1 MSKGSSY
8 WGTAT
13 GKIGNTV
20 VRVRKGVRVESAYQP
35 NVTNPRSGGQVVQR
49 GKFADAVGFY
59 KRAMANF
66 FRMAFEDKKTNET
79 DFNAFMRHNVS
90 RAYVYSRQMVTGGQG
105 ALPYIGKWLM
115 SFGSLYNLPVAAS
128 GAQELRPS
136 FIEGVQSENQT
147 LGAVWTSL
155 VNKGYLQNGDI
166 MTIVRIATDAD
177 NAAADEYLDETL
189 GQIPGFTYAGVL
201 PVGVPPVWK
210 VSQYIVDTNSEELL
224 KNQAWIKSVVDGA
237 SSSHWKFNFEDLGL
251 ASQGGATAVAVAVIV
266 TRKTSSGLLC
276 STTPLVWNQV
286 GENMMTAMSSNDWL
300 EGQRKAWSSQ
310 NVILAGAL
318 V

>member
-35 NVTNPRSGGQVVQR
+35 NVSNPRSSGQVVQR
-49 GKFADAVGFY
+49 GKFSDAVGFY

-79 DFNAFMRHNVS
+79 DFNAYMRHNVS
-90 RAYVYSRQMVTGGQG
+90 RAYVYSRQMVTGGEG
-105 ALPYIGKWLM
+105 ALPYIGKWLLTY
-115 SFGSLYNLPVAAS
+115 GSLYSPEVNSSAS
-128 GAQELRPS
+128 GITVPLLAGNSEDGLGATFNSWILAGYAQE
-136 FIEGVQSENQT
+136 
-147 LGAVWTSL
+147 
-155 VNKGYLQNGDI
+155 GDI
-166 MTIVRIATDAD
+166 LTIVRVMTSAD
-177 NAAADEYLDETL
+177 SAGADEYTDEAL
-189 GQIPGFTYAGVL
+189 GLLPGFTYTDALPAGV
-201 PVGVPPVWK
+201 GPVWK
-210 VSQYIVDTNSEELL
+210 VNQYVIMKENPAQLGQQPWYKDNTGVINFADMGKAATNS
-224 KNQAWIKSVVDGA
+224 ARA
-237 SSSHWKFNFEDLGL
+237 
-251 ASQGGATAVAVAVIV
+251 AAVII
-266 TRKTSSGLLC
+266 TRKTANGLLC
-276 STTPLVWNQV
+276 STSQLVWNKA
-286 GENMMTAMSSNDWL
+286 GEDMMSAMASEAWL

>member
-35 NVTNPRSGGQVVQR
+35 NVSNPRSSGQVVQR
-49 GKFADAVGFY
+49 GKFSDAVGFY

-66 FRMAFEDKKTNET
+66 FKMAFEDKRTNET

-90 RAYVYSRQMVTGGQG
+90 RGYVYSRQMVTGGQG

-115 SFGSLYNLPVAAS
+115 SYGSLSNIPIDSEISGLIVTGWLPNGERENLTMGNMFAGWIAA
-128 GAQELRPS
+128 GMVQE
-136 FIEGVQSENQT
+136 
-147 LGAVWTSL
+147 
-155 VNKGYLQNGDI
+155 GDI
-166 MTIVRIATDAD
+166 LTVVRILSSAD
-177 NAAADEYLDETL
+177 GAGYDEYTDEAL
-189 GQIPGFTYAGVL
+189 GLLPGFTYSGTL
-201 PVGVPPVWK
+201 PEGLAPRWSVD
-210 VSQYIVDTNSEELL
+210 QYI
-224 KNQAWIKSVVDGA
+224 IKSDSAELIKSQRWINLPTDGA
-237 SSSHWKFNFEDLGL
+237 ATIKFDDMGI
-251 ASQGGATAVAVAVIV
+251 ASVDSARAAAAII
-266 TRKTSSGLLC
+266 TRKTANGLLC
-276 STTPLVWNQV
+276 STTPLVWNKT
-286 GENMMTAMSSNDWL
+286 GETMMTEMASDNWL
-300 EGQRKAWSSQ
+300 EGQSKAWSSQ

>member
-35 NVTNPRSGGQVVQR
+35 NVSNPRSGGQVVQR

-59 KRAMANF
+59 KRSMANF
-66 FRMAFEDKKTNET
+66 FKMAFEDKKTNET

-90 RAYVYSRQMVTGGQG
+90 RGYVYSRQMVTGGEG

-115 SFGSLYNLPVAAS
+115 SVGSLPNLTINA
-128 GAQELRPS
+128 
-136 FIEGVQSENQT
+136 EGTGKLSLPFVTYSAT
-147 LGAVWTSL
+147 LTMGEIWGQL
-155 VNKGYLQNGDI
+155 VEAGQLQNGDI
-166 MTIVRIATDAD
+166 MTVVRIATDAD
-177 NAAADEYLDETL
+177 SAGADEYLDETL
-189 GQIPGFTYAGVL
+189 GQIPGFTYSGIL
-201 PVGVPPVWK
+201 PANVPPIWR
-210 VSQYIVDTNSEELL
+210 VSQYVVDTT
-224 KNQAWIKSVVDGA
+224 SVDKFADQDWVETADSKFFIDF
-237 SSSHWKFNFEDLGL
+237 SSMGL
-251 ASQGGATAVAVAVIV
+251 AGPSTACAAAIIIS
-266 TRKTSSGLLC
+266 RKTSSGLLC
-276 STTPLVWNQV
+276 STTPLVWNKK
-286 GENMMTAMSSNDWL
+286 GEDMMTTMATEVWL
-300 EGQRKAWSSQ
+300 QGQRKAWSSQ

>member
-35 NVTNPRSGGQVVQR
+35 NVSNPRSGGQVVQR

-66 FRMAFEDKKTNET
+66 FKMAFEDKKTNET

-90 RAYVYSRQMVTGGQG
+90 RGYVYSRQMVTGGEG
-105 ALPYIGKWLM
+105 ALPYIGKWLL
-115 SFGSLYNLPVAAS
+115 SYGSLQNFPLTVDSTGIQAQAFMPETTEAQTTMGTMFSNWISA
-128 GAQELRPS
+128 GFAQE
-136 FIEGVQSENQT
+136 
-147 LGAVWTSL
+147 
-155 VNKGYLQNGDI
+155 GDI
-166 MTIVRIATDAD
+166 FTVVRIMTSAD
-177 NAAADEYLDETL
+177 GAGYDEYSDEQL
-189 GQIPGFTYAGVL
+189 GLLPGFTYTGTLLAGA
-201 PVGVPPVWK
+201 PPKWIVD
-210 VSQYIVDTNSEELL
+210 QYIVSSKSSTLLSSLRWLDFKTDGTNY
-224 KNQAWIKSVVDGA
+224 
-237 SSSHWKFNFEDLGL
+237 FNFSDM
-251 ASQGGATAVAVAVIV
+251 VIDSAPSARAAAIII
-266 TRKTSSGLLC
+266 TRKTANGLLC
-276 STTPLVWNQV
+276 STSPLVWDNTA
-286 GENMMTAMSSNDWL
+286 ETMMTNMATDNWL
-300 EGQRKAWSSQ
+300 EGQRKAWNSQ

>member
-35 NVTNPRSGGQVVQR
+35 NVSNPRSGGQVVQR
-49 GKFADAVGFY
+49 GKFSDAVGFY

-90 RAYVYSRQMVTGGQG
+90 RGYVYSRQMVTGGQG
-105 ALPYIGKWLM
+105 ALPYIGKWLL
-115 SFGSLYNLPVAAS
+115 SYGSLYAPQLALSNTEVAFTPLIS
-128 GAQELRPS
+128 GIMESQDPTM
-136 FIEGVQSENQT
+136 GVMFADWIS
-147 LGAVWTSL
+147 
-155 VNKGYLQNGDI
+155 KGYALEGDI
-166 MTIVRIATDAD
+166 LTIVRVLTSAD
-177 NAAADEYLDETL
+177 GAGYDEYTDEAL
-189 GQIPGFTYAGVL
+189 GLLPGFTYTGTLAEGVA
-201 PVGVPPVWK
+201 PQWRVD
-210 VSQYIVDTNSEELL
+210 QYIISPSATGLIKEQRWAKSGENPLINFDDMG
-224 KNQAWIKSVVDGA
+224 QASIQSARAASV
-237 SSSHWKFNFEDLGL
+237 
-251 ASQGGATAVAVAVIV
+251 II
-266 TRKTSSGLLC
+266 TRKTANGLLC
-276 STTPLVWNQV
+276 STSPLVWNKTA
-286 GENMMTAMSSNDWL
+286 NTMMEQMATDNWL

>member
-35 NVTNPRSGGQVVQR
+35 NVTNPRSSGQVVQR
-49 GKFADAVGFY
+49 GKFSDAVGFY

-115 SFGSLYNLPVAAS
+115 SYGSLFAPTPSATAS
-128 GAQELRPS
+128 GISIGNLLGGVASQDPTMGEVFTFFISQGVMQE
-136 FIEGVQSENQT
+136 
-147 LGAVWTSL
+147 
-155 VNKGYLQNGDI
+155 GDI
-166 MTIVRIATDAD
+166 FTVVRILSSAD
-177 NAAADEYLDETL
+177 GAGYDEYTDEQL
-189 GQIPGFTYAGVL
+189 GLLPGFTYSGAL
-201 PVGVPPVWK
+201 PEGRAPIWSVN
-210 VSQYIVDTNSEELL
+210 QYIVT
-224 KNQAWIKSVVDGA
+224 A
-237 SSSHWKFNFEDLGL
+237 SS
-251 ASQGGATAVAVAVIV
+251 TAKVSEQLWCGSDKKIRFDDMGNAEIPSARAAAIIL
-266 TRKTSSGLLC
+266 TRKTANGLLC
-276 STTPLVWNQV
+276 STSPLVWDKTA
-286 GENMMTAMSSNDWL
+286 ETMMKQMGTDNWL

>member
-20 VRVRKGVRVESAYQP
+20 VRVRKGVRVEAAYQP
-35 NVTNPRSGGQVVQR
+35 NVTNPRSSGQVVQR

-59 KRAMANF
+59 KRSMANF
-66 FRMAFEDKKTNET
+66 FKMAFEDKKTNET

-90 RAYVYSRQMVTGGQG
+90 RGFVYSRQMVTGGEG
-105 ALPYIGKWLM
+105 SLPYIGKWLM
-115 SFGSLYNLPVAAS
+115 SFGSLYNLPIDAS
-128 GAQELRPS
+128 GTHELRPA
-136 FIEGVQSENQT
+136 FIEGVISDNTT
-147 LGAVWTSL
+147 LGSVWANL

-189 GQIPGFTYAGVL
+189 GQIPGFTYAGKL

-210 VSQYIVDTNSEELL
+210 VSQYIVDTNSDVLL
-224 KNQAWIKSVVDGA
+224 KDQTWIKSVVAGP
-237 SSSHWKFNFEDLGL
+237 SENYLKFNFEDLGL
-251 ASQGGATAVAVAVIV
+251 SSETTAVAAAVIV
-266 TRKTSSGLLC
+266 TRKTSAGLLC
-276 STTPLVWNQV
+276 STTPLVWNKKGQD
-286 GENMMTAMSSNDWL
+286 MMTAMSSNDWL

>member
-35 NVTNPRSGGQVVQR
+35 NVSNPRSSGQVVQR
-49 GKFADAVGFY
+49 GKFSDAVGFY

-66 FRMAFEDKKTNET
+66 FKMAFEDKKTNET

-90 RAYVYSRQMVTGGQG
+90 RAYVYSRQMVTGGEG
-105 ALPYIGKWLM
+105 ALPYIGKWLL
-115 SFGSLYNLPVAAS
+115 SYGSLYNPILTAKEDDSISLDSMIVATEETTM
-128 GAQELRPS
+128 GELFS
-136 FIEGVQSENQT
+136 FWIEAGW
-147 LGAVWTSL
+147 A
-155 VNKGYLQNGDI
+155 KKGDI
-166 MTIVRIATDAD
+166 FTFVRIASSAD
-177 NAAADEYLDETL
+177 GAGYDEYSDETL
-189 GQIPGFTYAGVL
+189 GLLPGFTYTDALPAGLAPIWSVD
-201 PVGVPPVWK
+201 
-210 VSQYIVDTNSEELL
+210 QYIVDPSSIEKYKDQRWVKITGNLVAFNDISKE
-224 KNQAWIKSVVDGA
+224 NVKSA
-237 SSSHWKFNFEDLGL
+237 R
-251 ASQGGATAVAVAVIV
+251 AAAAII
-266 TRKTSSGLLC
+266 TRKTANGLLC
-276 STTPLVWNQV
+276 STTPLVWNKTA
-286 GENMMTAMSSNDWL
+286 ETMMTTMATDNWL